1 MLNVKSL
8 KCIQLSFTCGFPSLA
23 LVPKILLTVLFSF
36 SLFIHRNYVVLA
48 QRVQNVSAFRST
60 IKEAF
65 CNNAGQVLKDRN
77 FERVSCLQ

>member
-8 KCIQLSFTCGFPSLA
+8 KYIQLSFTCGFPSLA

-48 QRVQNVSAFRST
+48 QPG
-60 IKEAF
+60 F
-65 CNNAGQVLKDRN
+65 CAGTSSVRFVHRGADLAD
-77 FERVSCLQ
+77 